1 MKKLVLFD
9 IDGTLVL
16 TGGAG
21 MRAMNDAFEDVF
33 GVTDAIAGVVLAG
46 RTDRA
51 IFEDMRARH
60 APSPVAADGLTDGL
74 AERFRRRYLARL
86 STEIVRPLAGK
97 RVLPGVRP
105 LLETLAR
112 RDDIELALLTGN
124 YEEGAE
130 IKLSHFDLWDFF
142 GWGAFGGD
150 VVDRNLLLTRALLQ
164 ARERGIRPRSPGDV
178 VVIGDTPYDVACA
191 HSGGARAVAVATGPC
206 SVDDLRATGAEVV
219 LADLGDATAFL
230 AAIE

>member
-33 GVTDAIAGVVLAG
+33 GVADAMCGVVLAG

-51 IFEDMRARH
+51 IFEDMHARH
-60 APSPVAADGLTDGL
+60 APSSTAADGQ
-74 AERFRRRYLARL
+74 AEQFRERYLARL
-86 STEIVRPLAGK
+86 STEIVRPLPGK

-105 LLETLAR
+105 LLETLAASG
-112 RDDIELALLTGN
+112 DIELALLTGN
-124 YEEGAE
+124 YAAGAE
-130 IKLSHFDLWDFF
+130 IKLSHFGLWDFF

-150 VVDRNLLLTRALLQ
+150 VVDRNQLLTRALSY
-164 ARERGIRPRSPGDV
+164 ARERGLCPSSPRDV
-178 VVIGDTPYDVACA
+178 IVVGDTPHDVACA
-191 HSGGARAVAVATGPC
+191 HSGGALAVAVATGPW
-206 SVDDLRATGAEVV
+206 SINELRATGAEVV
-219 LADLGDATAFL
+219 FADLGDTTAFL